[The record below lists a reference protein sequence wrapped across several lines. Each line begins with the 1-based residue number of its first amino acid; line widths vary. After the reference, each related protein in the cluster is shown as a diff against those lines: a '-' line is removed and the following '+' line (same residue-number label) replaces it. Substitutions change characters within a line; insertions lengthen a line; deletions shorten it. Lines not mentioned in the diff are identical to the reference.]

1 MTNKPIAYEEDL
13 DIQFG
18 YWNAQIGL
26 LKAGADRA
34 KTEAKITYYKTNKA
48 FYAAAS
54 KFI

>member
-1 MTNKPIAYEEDL
+1 MTNKPKAYEENL

-34 KTEAKITYYKTNKA
+34 KTAAKITYYKTNEA
-48 FYAAAS
+48 LYAAAS
-54 KFI
+54 KFK